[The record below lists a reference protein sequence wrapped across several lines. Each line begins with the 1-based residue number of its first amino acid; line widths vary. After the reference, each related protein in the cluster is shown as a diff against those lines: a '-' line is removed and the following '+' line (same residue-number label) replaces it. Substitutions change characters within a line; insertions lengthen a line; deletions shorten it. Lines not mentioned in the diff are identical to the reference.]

1 MQPLDVGPAGIIT
14 GAGSG
19 IGAATAVEFGRLG
32 ARMTLASLPT
42 PELART
48 VAAVQRVGGSATA
61 VEMDVRDPEAV
72 RRLVD
77 GAVDRLGR
85 LDFLLANA
93 GIADQGLAAEGD
105 PTVWRRL
112 IETNLLGVMYCVR
125 YTLPHMQRQRAGHI
139 LLMASLSGRDAYV
152 GEPAYIASK
161 WGVIGFG
168 HSVRK
173 EVGPYGIRVTIIEPG
188 AVDTPLTRNAPKVR
202 PLIEAIDPLQPEDV
216 ARAVMFAYQQPP
228 HVVINELALRP
239 LNQPDAFEYKA
250 PSQSDSG
257 TIPEKPPGVDRRQC

>member
-1 MQPLDVGPAGIIT
+1 VPEVTTSPVGIIT

-19 IGAATAVEFGRLG
+19 IGAATALEFARLG
-32 ARMTLASLPT
+32 ARLTLASLPT
-42 PELART
+42 PGLAAT
-48 VAAVQRVGGSATA
+48 VSGVERAGGSAVA
-61 VEMDVRDPEAV
+61 VEMDVRDPRAV
-72 RRLVD
+72 RDLVD
-77 GAVDRLGR
+77 GAVERCGR

-93 GIADQGLAAEGD
+93 GIADQGLASEAD
-105 PTVWRRL
+105 PTVWQRL

-125 YTLPHMQRQRAGHI
+125 YALPHMVGQRAGHI

-173 EVGPYGIRVTIIEPG
+173 EVGRYGIRVTMIEPG

-202 PLIEAIDPLQPEDV
+202 RLIESIDPLQPVDI
-216 ARAVMFAYQQPP
+216 ARAVVFAYQQPP
-228 HVVINELALRP
+228 HVVVNELALRP
-239 LNQPDAFEYKA
+239 LNQPEGLEY
-250 PSQSDSG
+250 
-257 TIPEKPPGVDRRQC
+257 

>member
-1 MQPLDVGPAGIIT
+1 MQPVDVGPAGIVT

-19 IGAATAVEFGRLG
+19 IGAACAVEFGRLG
-32 ARMTLASLPT
+32 ARLILASLPT
-42 PELART
+42 PGLAQT
-48 VAAVQRVGGSATA
+48 VAAVERVGGSATA

-72 RRLVD
+72 RQLVD

-93 GIADQGLAAEGD
+93 GIADQGLAAEAD
-105 PTVWRRL
+105 PAVWSRL

-173 EVGPYGIRVTIIEPG
+173 EVGRYGIRVTMIEPG

-202 PLIEAIDPLQPEDV
+202 PLIEAIDPLLPEDV
-216 ARAVMFAYQQPP
+216 ARAVVFAYQQPQ
-228 HVVINELALRP
+228 HVVITELGLRP
-239 LNQPDAFEYKA
+239 LNQPEAFEYEA
-250 PSQSDSG
+250 VSS
-257 TIPEKPPGVDRRQC
+257 